1 MFVDI
6 RNTVA
11 DNQESGQ
18 EKTLA
23 PSQRRLD
30 QAREEGR
37 VARSRDLSGAVAT
50 FACVAALALAGAG
63 IADRA
68 MTWMKTAFTTAA
80 ATAATTRDDAMLL
93 KSLNE
98 ALADALLAISPIL
111 AAGMAAGILGSIGL
125 GGLVLS
131 GKALGPDFSRL
142 SPLKGFGRIF
152 SLAGLG
158 ELGKSILKVLV
169 LGGVAGM
176 LVWHGAQGWLA
187 LVLPS
192 PPRALA
198 ELGGMLSNH
207 ALVLAGALFVIA
219 AADVPLQWWNHHK
232 NLRMTFEEAKQEN
245 KETEGDPHVKGR
257 IRQLQRDRARSRMM
271 QSVPSADVVVTNP
284 THYAVALKY
293 DDKRMGAPRVVAKG
307 ADAVAARIREL
318 AGQHKV
324 AVLESPRLA
333 RALYRHADI
342 DQEVPVALYRAVAQ
356 VLAHV
361 YQLRDYVSGP
371 PPELQPVEIPAG
383 WDPLDDAPLRR
394 GGRA

>member
-1 MFVDI
+1 MS
-6 RNTVA
+6 

-37 VARSRDLSGAVAT
+37 VARSRDLSGAMAT
-50 FACVAALALAGAG
+50 FACVAALVIAGAG

-68 MTWMKTAFTTAA
+68 MSWIRASFAAAASTAA
-80 ATAATTRDDAMLL
+80 VTRDDATLL

-98 ALADALLAISPIL
+98 ALGDALLAISPIL
-111 AAGMAAGILGSIGL
+111 AAGMAAGILGSLGL

-158 ELGKSILKVLV
+158 ELGKSLLKVVV
-169 LGGVAGM
+169 LGGVAAM
-176 LVWHGAQGWLA
+176 LVWHGAQAWLA

-192 PPRALA
+192 PPQALA
-198 ELGGMLSNH
+198 ELGDMLSNH

-271 QSVPSADVVVTNP
+271 QAVPTADVVVTNP

-293 DDKRMGAPRVVAKG
+293 DEGKMSAPRVVAKG
-307 ADAVAARIREL
+307 TDAVAARIREL
-318 AGQHKV
+318 AGQHRV
-324 AVLESPRLA
+324 TVLESPKLA
-333 RALYRHADI
+333 RALYRHAEI

-356 VLAHV
+356 VLAYV
-361 YQLRDYVSGP
+361 YQLRDHVSGP
-371 PPELQPVEIPAG
+371 PPELKPVEVPAG

>member
-1 MFVDI
+1 MS
-6 RNTVA
+6 

-37 VARSRDLSGAVAT
+37 VARSRDLSGAMAT
-50 FACVAALALAGAG
+50 FACVAALVIAGAG

-68 MTWMKTAFTTAA
+68 MSWIRASFAAAASTAA
-80 ATAATTRDDAMLL
+80 VTRDDATLL

-98 ALADALLAISPIL
+98 ALGDALLAISPIL
-111 AAGMAAGILGSIGL
+111 AAGMAAGILGSLGL

-131 GKALGPDFSRL
+131 GKALEPDFSRL

-158 ELGKSILKVLV
+158 ELGKSLLKVVV
-169 LGGVAGM
+169 LGGVAAM
-176 LVWHGAQGWLA
+176 LVWHGAQAWLA

-192 PPRALA
+192 PPQALA
-198 ELGGMLSNH
+198 ELGDMLSNH

-271 QSVPSADVVVTNP
+271 QAVPTADVVVTNP

-293 DDKRMGAPRVVAKG
+293 DEGKMSAPRVVAKG
-307 ADAVAARIREL
+307 TDAVAARIREL
-318 AGQHKV
+318 AGQHRV
-324 AVLESPRLA
+324 TVLESPKLA
-333 RALYRHADI
+333 RALYRHAEI

-356 VLAHV
+356 VLAYV
-361 YQLRDYVSGP
+361 YQLRDHVSGP
-371 PPELQPVEIPAG
+371 PPELKPVEVPAG

>member
-1 MFVDI
+1 VS
-6 RNTVA
+6 

-37 VARSRDLSGAVAT
+37 VARSRDLSGAMAT
-50 FACVAALALAGAG
+50 FACVAALVIAGAG

-68 MTWMKTAFTTAA
+68 MSWIRASFAAAASTAA
-80 ATAATTRDDAMLL
+80 VTRDDATLL

-98 ALADALLAISPIL
+98 ALGDALLAISPIL
-111 AAGMAAGILGSIGL
+111 AAGMAAGILGSLGL

-158 ELGKSILKVLV
+158 ELGKSLLKVVV
-169 LGGVAGM
+169 LGGVAAM
-176 LVWHGAQGWLA
+176 LVWHGAQAWLA

-192 PPRALA
+192 PPQALA
-198 ELGGMLSNH
+198 ELGDMLSNH

-271 QSVPSADVVVTNP
+271 QAVPTADVVVTNP

-293 DDKRMGAPRVVAKG
+293 DEGKMSAPRVVAKG
-307 ADAVAARIREL
+307 TDAVAARIREL
-318 AGQHKV
+318 AGQHRV
-324 AVLESPRLA
+324 TVLESPKLA
-333 RALYRHADI
+333 RALYRHAEI

-356 VLAHV
+356 VLAYV
-361 YQLRDYVSGP
+361 YQLRDHVSGP
-371 PPELQPVEIPAG
+371 PPELKPVEVPAG

>member
-1 MFVDI
+1 MS
-6 RNTVA
+6 

-37 VARSRDLSGAVAT
+37 VARSRDLSGAMAT
-50 FACVAALALAGAG
+50 FACVAALVIAGAG

-68 MTWMKTAFTTAA
+68 MSWIRASFAAAASTAA
-80 ATAATTRDDAMLL
+80 VTRDDATLL

-98 ALADALLAISPIL
+98 ALGDALLAISPIL
-111 AAGMAAGILGSIGL
+111 AAGMAAGILGSLGL

-158 ELGKSILKVLV
+158 ELGKSLLKVVV
-169 LGGVAGM
+169 LGGVAAM
-176 LVWHGAQGWLA
+176 LVWHGAQAWLA

-192 PPRALA
+192 PPQALA
-198 ELGGMLSNH
+198 ELGDMLSNH

-271 QSVPSADVVVTNP
+271 QAVPTADVVVTNP

-293 DDKRMGAPRVVAKG
+293 DEGKMSAPRVVAKG
-307 ADAVAARIREL
+307 TDAVAARIREL
-318 AGQHKV
+318 AGQHRV
-324 AVLESPRLA
+324 TVLESPKLA
-333 RALYRHADI
+333 RALYRHAET

-356 VLAHV
+356 VLAYV
-361 YQLRDYVSGP
+361 YQLRDHVSGP
-371 PPELQPVEIPAG
+371 PPELKPVEVPAG